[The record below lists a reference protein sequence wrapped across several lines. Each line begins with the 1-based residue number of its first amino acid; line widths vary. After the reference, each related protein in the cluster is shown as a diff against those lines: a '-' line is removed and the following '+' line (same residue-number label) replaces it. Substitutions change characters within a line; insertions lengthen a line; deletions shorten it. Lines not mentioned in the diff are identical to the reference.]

1 MPTKAHMPKIVKSN
15 TGCRMFIRCQ
25 SEVTMMPARVATSV
39 ANNIGM
45 NTSVG
50 CAAPYDARKA
60 RMVVGMMGNAKILF
74 AYLIALLVALIS
86 A

>member
-1 MPTKAHMPKIVKSN
+1 
-15 TGCRMFIRCQ
+15 
-25 SEVTMMPARVATSV
+25 MMPARVATSV

-60 RMVVGMMGNAKILF
+60 RMVVGMMVSPEVLSTKNIIIGF
-74 AYLIALLVALIS
+74 VAVS
-86 A
+86 FF